1 MPAQKLSSKTYADN
15 GWWYWYAS
23 WGNSIPWVLGI
34 RFYVVL
40 FLFTYKLGQKA
51 ANLAKEGKILKNLK
65 DSPLETPLAMARF
78 QSSQQLKDT

>member
-1 MPAQKLSSKTYADN
+1 MLTMDGGTGMQAGETRYLGFLALDSMLFCSCSS
-15 GWWYWYAS
+15 
-23 WGNSIPWVLGI
+23 VL
-34 RFYVVL
+34 VLL

-51 ANLAKEGKILKNLK
+51 ANLDKEGKILKNLK